1 MHHRTGFMDCQ
12 MGASALMLFMTLIYC
27 MPISADPA
35 TIVGRW
41 QLDVMLS
48 DNAVDKLKG
57 IRASKHK
64 YIPSMVRESDRPST
78 QSTEQRYWQ
87 ELNEGREW
95 KRSKELAHAGPV
107 QRLLE
112 SENLEIVTANGGFLF
127 IYADGYE
134 RKVIPNPGGRIF
146 TASGN
151 ELVSTEIGH
160 TLAYWKDASLM
171 LETRTA
177 HGGKLTEY
185 IETSAD
191 GTRLTMKIEIDRRDW
206 KQIVYL
212 DRVFN
217 RVGDNNLKTTS
228 H

>member
-1 MHHRTGFMDCQ
+1 MK
-12 MGASALMLFMTLIYC
+12 
-27 MPISADPA
+27 
-35 TIVGRW
+35 IVGNRFFFEGFE
-41 QLDVMLS
+41 QSLHDCFGDFVPADVQPL
-48 DNAVDKLKG
+48 NAVCG
-57 IRASKHK
+57 IIPEAPCFYEYSGTYGDDDRLDPGETSEALEWQILNIRGEGFAFRA
-64 YIPSMVRESDRPST
+64 
-78 QSTEQRYWQ
+78 
-87 ELNEGREW
+87 
-95 KRSKELAHAGPV
+95 
-107 QRLLE
+107 RLLG
-112 SENLEIVTANGGFLF
+112 N
-127 IYADGYE
+127 
-134 RKVIPNPGGRIF
+134 PNPGGRIF